1 MTNERPPTR
10 IGTAERTAAMKAL
23 DEHLAAGRLEIEEY
37 GERSALAVN
46 ATTAPQLA
54 ALFDD
59 LPAPHPSLPGIVGP
73 PLPPPPPPAP
83 REPSKLEVWGPRLMA
98 VTPFL
103 ALALFL
109 TLHTWV
115 VFLLIPATAALLRHH
130 DQHQYRPHRHRDR

>member
-46 ATTAPQLA
+46 ATTAPELA

-115 VFLLIPATAALLRHH
+115 VFLLIPATAAFLRHH

>member
-1 MTNERPPTR
+1 
-10 IGTAERTAAMKAL
+10 
-23 DEHLAAGRLEIEEY
+23 
-37 GERSALAVN
+37 
-46 ATTAPQLA
+46 
-54 ALFDD
+54 
-59 LPAPHPSLPGIVGP
+59 
-73 PLPPPPPPAP
+73 
-83 REPSKLEVWGPRLMA
+83 MA